1 MERKDFIT
9 FIIQARVGSS
19 RLPGKIL
26 LPFYNGKCIL
36 ELLIE
41 KLCHV
46 EGTNIIV
53 ATSNDFSNNAI
64 EDCMKKYNVP
74 VFRGSE
80 NDVLQRFIDAAT
92 SYGVK
97 KIIRI
102 CSDNPFLE
110 LDSIK
115 QLVHIASSSDSDYI
129 SFKVDGVP
137 SIKTHYGFWCEYVTL
152 EALLR
157 VKEETKE
164 DFYHEHVTNYI
175 YEHSN
180 VFNISWIDVSNQLN
194 KYPGIRL
201 TVDTQQDF
209 EDARNV
215 YENLCN
221 VNAFPT
227 IREVLEYLNA
237 HQELYSL
244 MQKQIIENSK

>member
-64 EDCMKKYNVP
+64 EDCVKKYNVP

-115 QLVHIASSSDSDYI
+115 QLVHIASSSDSD
-129 SFKVDGVP
+129 
-137 SIKTHYGFWCEYVTL
+137 YVTL

-221 VNAFPT
+221 FNAFPT
-227 IREVLEYLNA
+227 IHEVLEYLNT